1 MKGLK
6 KYMAGILVAGMVLGS
21 AAVPAPV
28 YATEAEDAQED
39 NGDDVEIT
47 LDDKP
52 YLALGADLTA
62 DQQHTV
68 LSYMGIEAA
77 DFDKYDVVY
86 VSNAEEHQY
95 LDSYVPKKQIGTKAL
110 SSVLVS
116 LADSGNGLKVS
127 TYNINYCTAGMYK
140 NALATAGVEDAN
152 VIVAGPFPLSGT
164 AALVGTFEAYEK
176 LTGKELDESVV
187 DAAMDELVT
196 TGDLEQSIDGDSND
210 VEAMIADLKGQIASG
225 KIKTPEEI
233 EQAIE
238 KLADKY
244 DLKLS
249 DDDKQKLLGLMKKLQ
264 GLDLNWD
271 SIKNQASAWASQLQN
286 QLADKN
292 IGQKIAAFFEK
303 LFENFKYFLDG
314 IIPTCEE
321 VGVKMAC
328 HPDDPGWPIFG
339 LPRITH
345 DQAGF
350 DRMVKLHD
358 SPCNTLCLC
367 TGSLGSNVQNDIPA
381 TVRHFGEMN
390 RIGCLHVRNIKH
402 LGSDRRFRESSHLSS
417 DGDLDMYEI
426 MKAAYETCPDTY
438 IRPDHGRMIWDE
450 IGRPGYG
457 LYDRALGIAYLN
469 GLWEAIDKN
478 AKRG

>member
-1 MKGLK
+1 MNNTMTIMGNNTTMTKCYANVGKNRTWFQRLKGYFL
-6 KYMAGILVAGMVLGS
+6 
-21 AAVPAPV
+21 
-28 YATEAEDAQED
+28 D
-39 NGDDVEIT
+39 N
-47 LDDKP
+47 KP

-249 DDDKQKLLGLMKKLQ
+249 DDDRQKLLGLMKKLQ

-303 LFENFKYFLDG
+303 LFDM
-314 IIPTCEE
+314 I
-321 VGVKMAC
+321 
-328 HPDDPGWPIFG
+328 
-339 LPRITH
+339 R
-345 DQAGF
+345 
-350 DRMVKLHD
+350 
-358 SPCNTLCLC
+358 
-367 TGSLGSNVQNDIPA
+367 SLFQ
-381 TVRHFGEMN
+381 
-390 RIGCLHVRNIKH
+390 K
-402 LGSDRRFRESSHLSS
+402 
-417 DGDLDMYEI
+417 
-426 MKAAYETCPDTY
+426 
-438 IRPDHGRMIWDE
+438 
-450 IGRPGYG
+450 
-457 LYDRALGIAYLN
+457 
-469 GLWEAIDKN
+469 
-478 AKRG
+478 

>member
-1 MKGLK
+1 LFWIMNGGKNERFEKIYGRDSC
-6 KYMAGILVAGMVLGS
+6 GRHGS

-225 KIKTPEEI
+225 KIKTPEEM

-303 LFENFKYFLDG
+303 LFDM
-314 IIPTCEE
+314 I
-321 VGVKMAC
+321 
-328 HPDDPGWPIFG
+328 
-339 LPRITH
+339 R
-345 DQAGF
+345 
-350 DRMVKLHD
+350 
-358 SPCNTLCLC
+358 
-367 TGSLGSNVQNDIPA
+367 SLFQ
-381 TVRHFGEMN
+381 
-390 RIGCLHVRNIKH
+390 K
-402 LGSDRRFRESSHLSS
+402 
-417 DGDLDMYEI
+417 
-426 MKAAYETCPDTY
+426 
-438 IRPDHGRMIWDE
+438 
-450 IGRPGYG
+450 
-457 LYDRALGIAYLN
+457 
-469 GLWEAIDKN
+469 
-478 AKRG
+478 

>member
-86 VSNAEEHQY
+86 VSNAEEYQY

-249 DDDKQKLLGLMKKLQ
+249 NDDKQKLLGLMKKLQ

-303 LFENFKYFLDG
+303 LFDM
-314 IIPTCEE
+314 I
-321 VGVKMAC
+321 
-328 HPDDPGWPIFG
+328 
-339 LPRITH
+339 R
-345 DQAGF
+345 
-350 DRMVKLHD
+350 
-358 SPCNTLCLC
+358 
-367 TGSLGSNVQNDIPA
+367 SLFQ
-381 TVRHFGEMN
+381 
-390 RIGCLHVRNIKH
+390 K
-402 LGSDRRFRESSHLSS
+402 
-417 DGDLDMYEI
+417 
-426 MKAAYETCPDTY
+426 
-438 IRPDHGRMIWDE
+438 
-450 IGRPGYG
+450 
-457 LYDRALGIAYLN
+457 
-469 GLWEAIDKN
+469 
-478 AKRG
+478 

>member
-86 VSNAEEHQY
+86 VSNAEEHPY

-303 LFENFKYFLDG
+303 LFDM
-314 IIPTCEE
+314 I
-321 VGVKMAC
+321 
-328 HPDDPGWPIFG
+328 
-339 LPRITH
+339 R
-345 DQAGF
+345 
-350 DRMVKLHD
+350 
-358 SPCNTLCLC
+358 
-367 TGSLGSNVQNDIPA
+367 SLFQ
-381 TVRHFGEMN
+381 
-390 RIGCLHVRNIKH
+390 K
-402 LGSDRRFRESSHLSS
+402 
-417 DGDLDMYEI
+417 
-426 MKAAYETCPDTY
+426 
-438 IRPDHGRMIWDE
+438 
-450 IGRPGYG
+450 
-457 LYDRALGIAYLN
+457 
-469 GLWEAIDKN
+469 
-478 AKRG
+478 